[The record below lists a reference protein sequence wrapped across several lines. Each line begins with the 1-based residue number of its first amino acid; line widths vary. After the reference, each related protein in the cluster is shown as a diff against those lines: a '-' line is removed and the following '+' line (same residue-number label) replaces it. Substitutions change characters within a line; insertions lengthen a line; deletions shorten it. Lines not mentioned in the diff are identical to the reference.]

1 MSLILSLIL
10 LNLPLPHIIKPLMLI
25 IFWLFLFK
33 PFKLYEMILFF
44 FGFFFIII
52 PNHIT
57 LKQQIFT
64 FNERDFLLMPC
75 YEPFMWGFYFLFLKR
90 INDRY
95 RPQIIPKISKKALS
109 ALFIVMLAF
118 QFPKH
123 LNLTVNLSGLLT
135 MCLFHT
141 RHDLQF
147 GISALLLGTIVELF
161 GVWNGLWWYPKPDIF
176 GLPFWYIGMW
186 WNVGVLVYRIAMP
199 LARAIENTITRKKT
213 NNPLY
218 TDQEK

>member
-1 MSLILSLIL
+1 MSFKYV
-10 LNLPLPHIIKPLMLI
+10 NLYEVI
-25 IFWLFLFK
+25 LFL
-33 PFKLYEMILFF
+33 I
-44 FGFFFIII
+44 GVFFII
-52 PNHIT
+52 PADYLV
-57 LKQQIFT
+57 LKNSSFYFT
-64 FNERDFLLMPC
+64 RRDFLLMPS

-118 QFPKH
+118 QFPRH

-135 MCLFHT
+135 LCLFHT

-161 GVWNGLWWYPKPDIF
+161 GVWNGLWWYPKTDIF

-199 LARAIENTITRKKT
+199 LAQVIENTITRKKT